1 MKKWIWLAIFVL
13 IFTMTAAPAL
23 AVGKMTVTQE
33 NFYVDDEYGV
43 NAYLFAKVEN
53 TGDRAVEYSAGL
65 W

>member
-33 NFYVDDEYGV
+33 NF
-43 NAYLFAKVEN
+43 
-53 TGDRAVEYSAGL
+53 
-65 W
+65 